1 MSFWRCVSGPVLDG
15 NKDFSLKS
23 CISKI
28 SITESKGN
36 RNSQTTPPALK
47 TIKAQEKNPIE
58 DKYIY
63 IIILSCKVLLLVQ
76 KSKLLVLG
84 NKSQSQTAF
93 MGFSLVCN
101 VSAEH
106 M

>member
-1 MSFWRCVSGPVLDG
+1 MLDG

-23 CISKI
+23 CISRI
-28 SITESKGN
+28 SITESKDN
-36 RNSQTTPPALK
+36 RNSQTTPPTLK

-63 IIILSCKVLLLVQ
+63 IIILSCKDLLLVQ

-101 VSAEH
+101 VSAVH